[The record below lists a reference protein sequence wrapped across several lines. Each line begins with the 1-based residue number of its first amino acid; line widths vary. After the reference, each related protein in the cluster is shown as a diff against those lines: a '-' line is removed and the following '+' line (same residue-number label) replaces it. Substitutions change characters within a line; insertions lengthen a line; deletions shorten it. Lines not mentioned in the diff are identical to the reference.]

1 MTIISNNSIISFY
14 QSRLISN
21 NFFFLLY
28 SVFVSRITRYT
39 YSSRRSNYED
49 GKRRRNVFLIT
60 DINSNHLHN
69 LMRRSYDLFKR
80 SKFIYVTS
88 MLHTCAGFIAIIVEN
103 ETVAGWFTLTEL
115 SKYKNTRGRGGI
127 KSNEESTLRKGARG
141 KNDACIRWK
150 FRFLIHAPVTHRWRE
165 KIEAIIEGWLVFDES
180 LTRRERKRYGIDETS
195 PCVRPCVQ
203 LKNKCRKS
211 RARLSRKNEFS
222 IQFFFALFTSLS
234 PYYLYGLFLFCFCFF
249 PSLSSIL
256 FEQSDRGR
264 ENV

>member
-88 MLHTCAGFIAIIVEN
+88 MLHTCAGFIAIIIEN

-127 KSNEESTLRKGARG
+127 KSNEESTLRKGWGEG
-141 KNDACIRWK
+141 KK
-150 FRFLIHAPVTHRWRE
+150 WR
-165 KIEAIIEGWLVFDES
+165 VHS
-180 LTRRERKRYGIDETS
+180 LEI
-195 PCVRPCVQ
+195 PFF
-203 LKNKCRKS
+203 NS
-211 RARLSRKNEFS
+211 RAGNSPLEGKDRSYYRGMARVRWIVDEARTKEIRNRWNFS
-222 IQFFFALFTSLS
+222 VRSTVR
-234 PYYLYGLFLFCFCFF
+234 
-249 PSLSSIL
+249 SIKK
-256 FEQSDRGR
+256 
-264 ENV
+264 